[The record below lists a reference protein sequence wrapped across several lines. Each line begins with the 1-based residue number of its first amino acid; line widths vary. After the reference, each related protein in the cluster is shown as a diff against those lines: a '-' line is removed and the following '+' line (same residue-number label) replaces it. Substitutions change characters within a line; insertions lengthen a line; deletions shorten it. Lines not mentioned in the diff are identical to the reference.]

1 MRSYLIGALLSLA
14 ASLHLVG
21 CGGGSASPGVIPEA
35 QAAVVVD
42 TCPAGDEAAQTAQLQ
57 SILDTAKEV
66 VLPACTFNVSTL
78 RAWRPVSIRGAGA
91 QVDGTVIRY
100 SSAEGVVVDP
110 NVVVSI
116 AAGGGAEKGWN
127 KRGYWF
133 SMTGVRIEPSVRGGG
148 KHPFVMRVR
157 PGFFISTSYVAHNH
171 FGGSGAQGIYLD
183 NTANLQDGIFTTT
196 FEHNFI
202 ENGVLGVNIGDSV
215 HFIDN
220 VVPDGANKPGL
231 PGFDLS
237 YVQGAAETA
246 LVRNNVTTSGG
257 CVIVRNGIGLVLE
270 HNWCEPSSAP
280 PSSLQGVIT
289 LMNCS
294 ECAVRDTRVQTLGS
308 AVPYALVI
316 DGGNGIAL
324 DSNKFN
330 TGRLGHIAFV
340 NGTYDNLLIGLNRY
354 DGSPKGR
361 LIGADKGLLSAP

>member
-220 VVPDGANKPGL
+220 VVPDGALKVGTPGY
-231 PGFDLS
+231 DLS
-237 YVQGAAETA
+237 WVAGAAESEIT
-246 LVRNNVTTSGG
+246 RGNITTSAG
-257 CVIVRNGIGLVLE
+257 CILIRSAQGLTLNHV
-270 HNWCEPSSAP
+270 WCESPGAP
-280 PSSLQGVIT
+280 PGEQGAIT
-289 LMNCS
+289 LKNCL
-294 ECAVRDTRVQTLGS
+294 ECTVRDSRIQTFGT
-308 AVPYALVI
+308 APYAL
-316 DGGNGIAL
+316 AL
-324 DSNKFN
+324 DRTETTEIASNKFN
-330 TGRLGHIAFV
+330 KGTQGHILVTGR
-340 NGTYDNLLIGLNRY
+340 DNKLTGLNRF
-354 DGSPKGR
+354 DGG
-361 LIGADKGLLSAP
+361 LTGILTGASTGLVATP